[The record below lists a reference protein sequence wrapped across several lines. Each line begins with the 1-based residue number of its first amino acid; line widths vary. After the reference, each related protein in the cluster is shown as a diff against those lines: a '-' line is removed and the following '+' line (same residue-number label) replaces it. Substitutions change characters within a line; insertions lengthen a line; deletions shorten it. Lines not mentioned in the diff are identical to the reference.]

1 MFTEEHDDG
10 EDSKIIPVS
19 DISQEKTEKNN
30 LYGVS
35 DDKGNFTLIDALFFI
50 VGMALYIADHVTDIV
65 VGVQYWRRG
74 DTLWSAMTFVFV
86 FVPSLVLQ
94 YFSFR
99 WFVLDTR
106 ENGKDGPKALKK
118 PLRAWCQWLITHA
131 LQLGAIK
138 RYWRT
143 VKYGLRSRRDIK
155 YYNMMIY
162 EYRDLSMLRLLEAFM
177 ESAPQ
182 LVLQV
187 YIMLE
192 SEEFHWLTAASAVVS
207 LSSLAFSL
215 ESYHNV
221 LRVSRKDRLNISY
234 LGVTFR
240 ILWRL
245 FTITARVIAMA
256 LFACIYEW
264 WLLIV
269 AGAHWFVMTAWLIWQ
284 KTEFHNAMRDE
295 IPFDAVVGIIHI
307 FCFFN
312 MKDGHTRYRALAF
325 YAVIFIENTILLVL
339 WYQKQES
346 REKIYAIPAFG
357 FVWGGFFVGLLFMAL
372 YYTSC
377 HPTDDILCC
386 IPPPCSK
393 DHPII
398 AEKKEINDTPIR
410 LQSSASS
417 ETKSNAM
424 QAEDPKRHRYFFSQ
438 KWTLDKPLNSVSN
451 EL

>member
-1 MFTEEHDDG
+1 MSTEEHGDG
-10 EDSKIIPVS
+10 EDSKIIPVL

-30 LYGVS
+30 FYGVF
-35 DDKGNFTLIDALFFI
+35 DDEGNFTLIDALFFI
-50 VGMALYIADHVTDIV
+50 VGMALYIADLVTDIV
-65 VGVQYWRRG
+65 VGVQYFRRG
-74 DTLWSAMTFVFV
+74 DILWGSMTFVFV

-94 YFSFR
+94 YFSLR

-106 ENGKDGPKALKK
+106 ENEKDEPKALKRQ
-118 PLRAWCQWLITHA
+118 LRARCQWLITHA

-143 VKYGLRSRRDIK
+143 VKYGLRSRREIK

-162 EYRDLSMLRLLEAFM
+162 EYRDISMLRLLEAFM

-192 SEEFHWLTAASAVVS
+192 SEEFHWLTAVSTVVS
-207 LSSLAFSL
+207 LGSLAFSL
-215 ESYHNV
+215 ESYHKV
-221 LRVSRKDRLNISY
+221 LRVSRIDRLNISY

-256 LFACIYEW
+256 LFASIYEW
-264 WLLIV
+264 RLFVVV
-269 AGAHWFVMTAWLIWQ
+269 AVHWIGMTAWLIWQ
-284 KTEFHNAMRDE
+284 KTEFHDATWDE

-312 MKDGHTRYRALAF
+312 MKEGHTRYRALAF
-325 YAVIFIENTILLVL
+325 YGVIFIENTILLVL

-346 REKIYAIPAFG
+346 REKIYAIPALG

-386 IPPPCSK
+386 IPPPWNK
-393 DHPII
+393 DHP
-398 AEKKEINDTPIR
+398 KKEMNNTPIR

-424 QAEDPKRHRYFFSQ
+424 QAEDPKRHRYFFSR
-438 KWTLDKPLNSVSN
+438 KWILNKSLNSVPN